1 MYCVVSG
8 KQRKFKSFKMLYI
21 FEKLLV
27 SFIIFSKGG
36 SSDEKIFKE
45 EKSIEILKTICS
57 INDIEEYQKII
68 AEENATQEIM

>member
-1 MYCVVSG
+1 
-8 KQRKFKSFKMLYI
+8 MLYI

-27 SFIIFSKGG
+27 FFIIFSKGG

-45 EKSIEILKTICS
+45 EQSIEILKTICS

-68 AEENATQEIM
+68 AEENVTQEIM